1 MYIHTYMCLFCYMC
15 MHVRTYIYVCT
26 YLHIMT
32 STSSWILPPPPPHTH
47 TQTYQ
52 SQLLTYQRRVE
63 PDRVSSLSKD
73 FVDVRTEDLT
83 TPTVSTDNFEGDNYQ
98 NGIRVVTGELLLLM
112 LLLLLLVATD
122 VASVVTCCY

>member
-1 MYIHTYMCLFCYMC
+1 MHTHTYIHVFVLLLC
-15 MHVRTYIYVCT
+15 MHVCTYMYI
-26 YLHIMT
+26 YLHIIT
-32 STSSWILPPPPPHTH
+32 STSSWILPPPTH

-98 NGIRVVTGELLLLM
+98 NGIRVVTGEM
-112 LLLLLLVATD
+112 LLLLLLMLILLLLCYVACC
-122 VASVVTCCY
+122 CCY